1 MHVDARHMENHSTI
15 EGDLCIIGAGAAGI
29 SLAREWMHSS
39 FKVILLEGGGFDVDD
54 RMQDLFRGKNTGQRY
69 YPLQS
74 SRLHLFG
81 GTTAHWAGFC
91 SPLDPIDFEQRAWVP
106 NSGWPIR
113 RQDLDSY
120 YRRANKIVEIDSD
133 QYSLPYWQQKDPD
146 LVSLPFDSQVV
157 WNKIW
162 QFSPPTR
169 FGSKYRQDIVG
180 SRNVHLYTYAN
191 VVHIE
196 ANEQASMVQ
205 ELIVKNLQG
214 KEHRVRAT
222 HYVLACCA
230 IQNARL
236 LLSSNNRAPRGLGN
250 DHDLVGRYF
259 MDHLEVKSADLYL
272 PAPTPLKLYVLDFFV
287 SKVRAELAVHEN
299 VQRQRGM
306 LNGTCSLSPKVRA
319 KNQTPMIDFFPDNAH
334 KTVAWM
340 EGTHT
345 KVKEGKV
352 PLMATSPFSE
362 YELFTRIEQSPNP
375 SSRVFLDEQR
385 DALGVPRA
393 NLNWQLTPLEK
404 TSIRSLYELIGQQAG
419 LAEVGRV
426 RLMEWLQ
433 DMDDNSWP
441 SFLGGGWHHM
451 GTTRMQNDPTKGVVD
466 ANCRVHNMKNL
477 FVAGSSCF
485 ATSGAPNP
493 TLTLIAL
500 TLRLSD
506 HLKSIAKTS

>member
-1 MHVDARHMENHSTI
+1 MHVDARHLENHSTI

-29 SLAREWMHSS
+29 SMAREWMNGRS
-39 FKVILLEGGGFDVDD
+39 KVILLEGGGFEVDD
-54 RMQDLFRGKNTGQRY
+54 NMQDLYRGKNTGQRY

-91 SPLDPIDFEQRAWVP
+91 SPLDPIDFKKRAWVP
-106 NSGWPIR
+106 NSGWPISR
-113 RQDLDSY
+113 EDLDSY
-120 YRRANKIVEIDSD
+120 YLRANRVVEIDSD
-133 QYSLPYWQQKDPD
+133 QYSLAYWQTKDPA
-146 LVSLPFDSQVV
+146 LVPLAFDQQVL

-169 FGSKYRQDIVG
+169 FGSKYKETIVK

-196 ANEQASMVQ
+196 ADEPARRVK
-205 ELIVKNLQG
+205 ELVVKNLQG
-214 KEHRVRAT
+214 KEHRVRAK
-222 HYVLACCA
+222 HYVLACCS

-236 LLSSNNRAPRGLGN
+236 LLSSNNRAPKGLGN

-259 MDHLEVKSADLYL
+259 MDHLEVKSADLFL
-272 PAPTPLKLYVLDFFV
+272 PSPTALKLYVLDFFV
-287 SKVRAELAVHEN
+287 TKVRAELAVQEDK
-299 VQRQRGM
+299 QQQLGM
-306 LNGTCSLSPKVRA
+306 LNGTCSLTPKARA
-319 KNQTPMIDFFPDNAH
+319 KDQTPMIDFFPDNAH

-340 EGTHT
+340 EGSHT
-345 KVKEGKV
+345 RVKEGKV
-352 PLMATSPFSE
+352 VPMATSAFRE
-362 YELFTRIEQSPNP
+362 YELFTRLEQSPNP
-375 SSRVFLDEQR
+375 ESRVFLDRET
-385 DALGVPRA
+385 DALGMPRA
-393 NLNWQLTPLEK
+393 NLNWQLTALEK

-419 LAEVGRV
+419 LAAVGRV
-426 RLMEWLQ
+426 RLMDWLQ
-433 DMDDNSWP
+433 DVQDNSWP

-451 GTTRMQNDPTKGVVD
+451 GTTRMQDDPTKGVVD
-466 ANCRVHNMKNL
+466 ANCRVHGMENL

-506 HLKSIAKTS
+506 HLKSMLGSA